1 MQRPVHRG
9 LDGRGHEDLPCVWV
23 HRDEVGVEEGVDI
36 SAQQEAIGDMV
47 GLGAEIRG
55 DVRGLEDMENIAAS
69 NGATALVGLDKGIAE
84 LLLTSAGADLA
95 EYLISGVLVARRV
108 ERLLLGFLRVQ
119 QCGALDAG
127 RLVWV
132 HLDIEAEPL
141 KCGQYPELLCAL
153 YWITVANSDFS
164 AIRKSPNSL
173 TSSQS
178 VHVQK

>member
-1 MQRPVHRG
+1 MQRPVHQVLNSR
-9 LDGRGHEDLPCVWV
+9 RHKDLPCLRV
-23 HRDEVGVEEGVDI
+23 HRDEGGVEERVEI

-47 GLGAEIRG
+47 GLGAEIRR

-69 NGATALVGLDKGIAE
+69 YGATALIGLDQCIAE

-95 EYLISGVLVARRV
+95 EYLISGVLMVRRV
-108 ERLLLGFLRVQ
+108 ERLLLGCLRVQ
-119 QCGALDAG
+119 ECGALDAG

-132 HLDIEAEPL
+132 HHDIEAEPSR
-141 KCGQYPELLCAL
+141 CGTPELLCAL

-164 AIRKSPNSL
+164 TIRKSPNSL
-173 TSSQS
+173 TSLQS